1 MSSISNDI
9 RDYLQPH
16 IHEMTNKQISLVE
29 SASKCRLPGLAMA
42 LIDMFSSPNSYTEMT
57 FEDRMEKCLNGQLD
71 AISKSRFARM
81 YRNSGLP
88 RKVYLSS
95 IRPRSEAGVTPDLL
109 RKLTELN
116 YLEAGANIIFMGP
129 NGVGKSTL
137 AIAAA
142 VQAITRGHSV
152 LYYSMNQFSMMLESM
167 NSADYIKLLK
177 KMKSAKLCIL
187 DDWGMAHL
195 SDTII
200 LRLAELAE
208 ARYGTCSTV
217 FTTQLQRHALGNI
230 AEKESLALSSLKDR
244 LFRPSDIYVTL
255 SGSSLRGTA
264 GEIIGEKQ

>member
-116 YLEAGANIIFMGP
+116 YLETGANIIFMGP

-137 AIAAA
+137 AIATA
-142 VQAITRGHSV
+142 VQADR
-152 LYYSMNQFSMMLESM
+152 
-167 NSADYIKLLK
+167 SAGR
-177 KMKSAKLCIL
+177 S
-187 DDWGMAHL
+187 
-195 SDTII
+195 SR
-200 LRLAELAE
+200 LRQ
-208 ARYGTCSTV
+208 R
-217 FTTQLQRHALGNI
+217 LQH
-230 AEKESLALSSLKDR
+230 
-244 LFRPSDIYVTL
+244 P
-255 SGSSLRGTA
+255 
-264 GEIIGEKQ
+264 